1 VNGLSVGAHR
11 ISRISSKIR
20 LDIAFLHPT
29 TRFAMPEHMA
39 ARSIDARLDNWAS
52 ANRGSYDSTD
62 AARIERAWRRLA
74 VRQRDLLR
82 MAYLWRAGREVIC
95 RRLGIPRHPW
105 CRYEF
110 ELASAKQALA
120 SLLMEKS

>member
-1 VNGLSVGAHR
+1 
-11 ISRISSKIR
+11 
-20 LDIAFLHPT
+20 
-29 TRFAMPEHMA
+29 MPKQMVL
-39 ARSIDARLDNWAS
+39 RSIDARLDNWAS
-52 ANRGSYDSTD
+52 ASRGSYDPSD
-62 AARIERAWRRLA
+62 AARIEQAWRRLA

-110 ELASAKQALA
+110 ELASAKQALV
-120 SLLMEKS
+120 SLLTEKS